1 MSKTKKKKQKPV
13 QKKED
18 TKDTK
23 SEVKKEV
30 KIEQVSQ
37 ILKDDII
44 KIEFSNQQFFQNTFP
59 NFSDSKQGQ
68 DKRIQ
73 VFERVDISKED
84 FERIINENQKLKKEN
99 GELINEMKK
108 YCQLYED
115 LTRRATNQDKNS

>member
-1 MSKTKKKKQKPV
+1 MSKTSSKKRRYKRY
-13 QKKED
+13 
-18 TKDTK
+18 K

-37 ILKDDII
+37 ILKDDIR

>member
-1 MSKTKKKKQKPV
+1 MSKTSSKKRRYKRY
-13 QKKED
+13 
-18 TKDTK
+18 K

-37 ILKDDII
+37 ILKDDIR
-44 KIEFSNQQFFQNTFP
+44 KIEFSNQ
-59 NFSDSKQGQ
+59 SDSKQGQ

-99 GELINEMKK
+99 GEN
-108 YCQLYED
+108 
-115 LTRRATNQDKNS
+115 